1 MPTRIKAPGR
11 TADPVLVIGSIAYDN
26 IITPH
31 ATGEN
36 ILGGSAA
43 YASLAASY
51 FAPPQLVGVVG
62 HDFKKRDRQK
72 LLRRGID
79 LSGLTTDESG
89 KTFTW
94 KGRYHENYNRRDTE
108 NLQLNVFEKFHPHLN
123 AQHQVVPYV
132 LLGNIRPSLQLAVL
146 AQLTAPRFIVT
157 DTIDIWIETQSE
169 ALKEVIR
176 KTDLLIINDTEAGK
190 LTGETNVPIAGKRL
204 LELGCRAAIIKKGE
218 HGALLFHPEGLF
230 ALPAYPVT
238 ELRDPTGAGD
248 SFAGALLGYLAATG
262 KTDFAT
268 LRQAMIYG
276 TVVASLTVEAFSTD
290 RLTDTGCREIRR
302 RRQELLRMIKV

>member
-146 AQLTAPRFIVT
+146 AQLSAPRFIVT

-176 KTDLLIINDTEAGK
+176 KTNLLIINDTEAGK

-262 KTDFAT
+262 KTDFPT

-302 RRQELLRMIKV
+302 RRKELLRMIKV

>member
-302 RRQELLRMIKV
+302 RRKELLRMIKV

>member
-1 MPTRIKAPGR
+1 M
-11 TADPVLVIGSIAYDN
+11 
-26 IITPH
+26 
-31 ATGEN
+31 
-36 ILGGSAA
+36 
-43 YASLAASY
+43 
-51 FAPPQLVGVVG
+51 G

-146 AQLTAPRFIVT
+146 AQLSAPRFIVT

-262 KTDFAT
+262 KTDFPT

-302 RRQELLRMIKV
+302 RRKELLRMIKV

>member
-146 AQLTAPRFIVT
+146 AQLSAPRFIVT

-204 LELGCRAAIIKKGE
+204 LELGCRAAIIKKCE

-262 KTDFAT
+262 KTDFPT

-302 RRQELLRMIKV
+302 RRKELLRMIKV

>member
-169 ALKEVIR
+169 ALKEVIL

-248 SFAGALLGYLAATG
+248 SFAGALLGHLAATG

-302 RRQELLRMIKV
+302 RRKELLRMIKV

>member
-248 SFAGALLGYLAATG
+248 SFAGALLGHLAATG

-302 RRQELLRMIKV
+302 RRKELLRMIKV

>member
-146 AQLTAPRFIVT
+146 AQLSAPRFIVT

-262 KTDFAT
+262 KTDFPT

-302 RRQELLRMIKV
+302 RRKELLRMIKV

>member
-11 TADPVLVIGSIAYDN
+11 IADPVLVIGSIAYDN

-146 AQLTAPRFIVT
+146 AQLSAPRFIVT

-248 SFAGALLGYLAATG
+248 SFAGALLGHLAATG

-302 RRQELLRMIKV
+302 RRKELLRMIKV

>member
-146 AQLTAPRFIVT
+146 AQLSAPRFIVT

-248 SFAGALLGYLAATG
+248 RFAGALLGYLAATG
-262 KTDFAT
+262 KTDFPT

-302 RRQELLRMIKV
+302 RRKELLRMIKV